1 MKEKFVAL
9 IAPLLLSGAAV
20 ASAAPPDANPPD
32 LIDVQAAT
40 CAQFANAMFYAKPP
54 ANPTEQQ
61 AAFAVLAQ
69 DDLVLAM
76 MWVNG
81 HLAGRDGAKGAHAFQ
96 RRSVKAI
103 RTPFPFALVALAA
116 GAVITQSGSAWDYD
130 NRREER
136 REAIV
141 AGVVRHER
149 LR

>member
-76 MWVNG
+76 MWLNG
-81 HLAGRDGAKGAHAFQ
+81 YLAGRDGAKGAHAFDKEWVVTYMGKL
-96 RRSVKAI
+96 SAVCKANSGAMLL
-103 RTPFPFALVALAA
+103 RDAA
-116 GAVITQSGSAWDYD
+116 AK
-130 NRREER
+130 
-136 REAIV
+136 
-141 AGVVRHER
+141 
-149 LR
+149 L

>member
-76 MWVNG
+76 TWVNG
-81 HLAGRDGAKGAHAFQ
+81 YLAGRDGAKGTHAFTQ
-96 RRSVKAI
+96 DWVVTYMGKMSAICKANSG
-103 RTPFPFALVALAA
+103 AMLLADA
-116 GAVITQSGSAWDYD
+116 AAK
-130 NRREER
+130 
-136 REAIV
+136 
-141 AGVVRHER
+141 
-149 LR
+149 L